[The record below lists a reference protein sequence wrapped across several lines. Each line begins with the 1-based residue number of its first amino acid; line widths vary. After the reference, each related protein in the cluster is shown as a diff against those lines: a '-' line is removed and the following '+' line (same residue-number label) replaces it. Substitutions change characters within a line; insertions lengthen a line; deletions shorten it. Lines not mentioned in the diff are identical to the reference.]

1 MSVTLLT
8 LAIFAVTAIFIYRHV
23 RLGYKRGLSKTLITL
38 AVLLFSALIG
48 AALSPLLSGL
58 IVEGIVLLL
67 KFYNIYDTLI
77 APVAGYMSV
86 ILIVIKTFVS
96 ILVYLPVFF
105 LLRLITALVIKLVYS
120 IVVKKGEGRKPKY
133 KSEDADDYVKR
144 EKSIAAA
151 IGAISGVMLAIIVFM
166 PLTCGLKT
174 ANSAVEVA
182 QGLLGEEMFPE
193 TRETRSLKKYSKDA
207 SASVINILGGDA
219 LFDMTTRISY
229 EGHTSCIDN
238 ELAAI
243 EAVDVEQLMIEF
255 SDTEGSTID
264 KIVAVEP
271 LLNNINDTV
280 VVKMLVIDV
289 IKEVSLSW
297 MDYEDYMGIPRPV
310 LGEQKS
316 MDRFLD
322 SLLLVCSTTTF
333 ESYEANVTT
342 LLNITKIVCEYEGLF
357 ATQDYQEF
365 IKSFSES
372 NALSRIEA
380 ELDSNP
386 YMGRVEYAIND
397 MLMSTIVSELN
408 ILDKYPESTKNELY
422 KALAKV
428 LNDTKD
434 LSGSAKNVEL
444 TRRLTESF
452 EAKGITV
459 PDGISE
465 RIAEAMEQGV
475 PSMDGK
481 ITAREVESYLNQY
494 K

>member
-1 MSVTLLT
+1 M
-8 LAIFAVTAIFIYRHV
+8 
-23 RLGYKRGLSKTLITL
+23 
-38 AVLLFSALIG
+38 
-48 AALSPLLSGL
+48 
-58 IVEGIVLLL
+58 
-67 KFYNIYDTLI
+67 
-77 APVAGYMSV
+77 
-86 ILIVIKTFVS
+86 
-96 ILVYLPVFF
+96 
-105 LLRLITALVIKLVYS
+105 
-120 IVVKKGEGRKPKY
+120 
-133 KSEDADDYVKR
+133 
-144 EKSIAAA
+144 
-151 IGAISGVMLAIIVFM
+151 
-166 PLTCGLKT
+166 
-174 ANSAVEVA
+174 
-182 QGLLGEEMFPE
+182 
-193 TRETRSLKKYSKDA
+193 
-207 SASVINILGGDA
+207 
-219 LFDMTTRISY
+219 
-229 EGHTSCIDN
+229 
-238 ELAAI
+238 
-243 EAVDVEQLMIEF
+243 
-255 SDTEGSTID
+255 
-264 KIVAVEP
+264 
-271 LLNNINDTV
+271 
-280 VVKMLVIDV
+280 
-289 IKEVSLSW
+289 
-297 MDYEDYMGIPRPV
+297 
-310 LGEQKS
+310 
-316 MDRFLD
+316 
-322 SLLLVCSTTTF
+322 
-333 ESYEANVTT
+333 TT

-408 ILDKYPESTKNELY
+408 ILDKYPESTMNKLY

-434 LSGSAKNVEL
+434 LSGSAKTVEL